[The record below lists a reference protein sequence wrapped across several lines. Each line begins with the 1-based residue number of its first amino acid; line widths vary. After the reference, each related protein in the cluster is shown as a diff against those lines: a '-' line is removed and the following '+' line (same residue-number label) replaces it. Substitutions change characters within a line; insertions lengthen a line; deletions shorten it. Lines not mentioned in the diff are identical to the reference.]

1 VSANISRVLLAA
13 KAKADLRFVDG
24 GGLNS
29 LIAGACL
36 LHGLYDY
43 LLQCILSFSS
53 HSLCERRTLREDARH
68 PLSTCDQYLTHL
80 TQSALLLQPR
90 QASYRW

>member
-53 HSLCERRTLREDARH
+53 HSTQACEAAGATI
-68 PLSTCDQYLTHL
+68 
-80 TQSALLLQPR
+80 PR
-90 QASYRW
+90 FC